1 MAQIPRALLQRW
13 LVQAERWWCMTNNR
27 YLKRWDNSV
36 QNNYGKP
43 SIALVKGKGIV
54 VTDADGKSYLD
65 FLGGIA
71 TSVLGHA
78 HPAIVKAVTKQ
89 VSTLSHVSN
98 FYAHPNA
105 IELAEKLVGMTGDE
119 SAKVF
124 FCQSGAEANEA
135 ALKLSRRTGKVR
147 VVAAQGAFHGR
158 TMGALSLTGQPSK
171 REPFLPLIKG
181 VKHVPYGDI
190 DAMRKAVTKKTAMVI
205 IEPIMG
211 EAGVIVPPADYL
223 QELRLLCDKSG
234 ALLVIDAV
242 QTGMGRTGDWF
253 GYEYSGITPDVITL
267 AKGLGGGL
275 PLGAMIALGKA
286 ADLFQPGDHGST
298 FGGNPVTTS
307 AGLAAIKFIEAQE
320 ILSKVEKQGAH
331 LMQELALIPGVKE
344 VRGAGL
350 LLGIELDSIKVAVF
364 ADAMRDAGV
373 LVNAANPTT
382 IRIAP
387 ALIVS
392 DAQIN
397 RFITIFRKVIADV
410 K

>member
-1 MAQIPRALLQRW
+1 
-13 LVQAERWWCMTNNR
+13 
-27 YLKRWDNSV
+27 
-36 QNNYGKP
+36 
-43 SIALVKGKGIV
+43 
-54 VTDADGKSYLD
+54 
-65 FLGGIA
+65 
-71 TSVLGHA
+71 
-78 HPAIVKAVTKQ
+78 
-89 VSTLSHVSN
+89 
-98 FYAHPNA
+98 
-105 IELAEKLVGMTGDE
+105 LAEKLTAMTGDK

-135 ALKLSRRTGKVR
+135 AFKLSRRTGKVR

-171 REPFLPLIKG
+171 REPFLPLVKG
-181 VKHVPYGDI
+181 VKHVPFGDI
-190 DAMRKAVTKKTAMVI
+190 DAMRKAISKKTAMVI

-223 QELRLLCDKSG
+223 QDLRNLCDKNG

-275 PLGAMIALGKA
+275 PLGAMIALGNA

-298 FGGNPVTTS
+298 FGGNPVTTA
-307 AGLAAIKFIEAQE
+307 AGLAAIEFIETRD
-320 ILSKVEKQGAH
+320 ILSRVQKQGEH
-331 LMQELALIPGVKE
+331 LIQELALIPGVKE

-350 LLGIELDSIKVAVF
+350 LIGIELESLKASDVS
-364 ADAMRDAGV
+364 DAMREAGV
-373 LVNAANPTT
+373 LVNAANSTT

-387 ALIVS
+387 ALIVT
-392 DAQIN
+392 DAQITK
-397 RFITIFRKVIADV
+397 FISIFRKVISHA

>member
-1 MAQIPRALLQRW
+1 
-13 LVQAERWWCMTNNR
+13 MTNKKMLNR
-27 YLKRWDNSV
+27 WNSVV
-36 QNNYGKP
+36 QNNYGTP
-43 SIALVKGKGIV
+43 SIALTKGKGIV
-54 VTDADGKSYLD
+54 VTDADGKVYLD

-71 TSVLGHA
+71 TSILGHA
-78 HPAIVKAVTKQ
+78 HPAIVRAVTKQ
-89 VSTLSHVSN
+89 VSTLGHVSN

-105 IELAEKLVGMTGDE
+105 IVLAEKLVSMTGE
-119 SAKVF
+119 KNAKVF

-190 DAMRKAVTKKTAMVI
+190 EAMRKAVSKKTAMVI

-223 QELRLLCDKSG
+223 QQLRSLCDDKG

-286 ADLFQPGDHGST
+286 SELFQPGDHGST
-298 FGGNPVTTS
+298 FGGNPVTTA
-307 AGLAAIKFIEAQE
+307 AGLAAIEVIE
-320 ILSKVEKQGAH
+320 SKKLLKKVKQQGAH
-331 LMQELALIPGVKE
+331 LIQELALVPGVKE

-350 LLGIELDSIKVAVF
+350 LLGIELENLKA
-364 ADAMRDAGV
+364 ADIATAMRDAGV
-373 LVNAANPTT
+373 LVNAANATT
-382 IRIAP
+382 IRLAP

-397 RFITIFRKVIADV
+397 KFISIFRKVISDA

>member
-1 MAQIPRALLQRW
+1 
-13 LVQAERWWCMTNNR
+13 MTNKKYVNR
-27 YLKRWDNSV
+27 WKRSS
-36 QNNYGKP
+36 QNNYGQP
-43 SIALVKGKGIV
+43 TIALVKGKGLL
-54 VTDADGKSYLD
+54 VTDADGKIYMD

-71 TSVLGHA
+71 TNILGHA

-89 VSTLSHVSN
+89 VSLLSHVSN

-105 IELAEKLVGMTGDE
+105 IELAEKLTALTGDK

-135 ALKLSRRTGKVR
+135 ALKLSRRTGKMR

-181 VKHVPYGDI
+181 VKHVPFGDI
-190 DAMRKAVTKKTAMVI
+190 DAMRKAVNKKTAMVI

-223 QELRLLCDKSG
+223 QELRKLCDQNG
-234 ALLVIDAV
+234 TLLVIDAV

-253 GYEYSGITPDVITL
+253 GYEYSGITPDVITV

-286 ADLFQPGDHGST
+286 AELFQPGDHGST
-298 FGGNPVTTS
+298 FGGNPVTTA
-307 AGLAAIKFIEAQE
+307 AGLAAIEFIESKD

-331 LMQELALIPGVKE
+331 LIQELALIPGVKE

-350 LLGIELDSIKVAVF
+350 LLGIELEALKASEVS
-364 ADAMRDAGV
+364 DAMLAAGV
-373 LVNAANPTT
+373 LVNAANAVT

-397 RFITIFRKVIADV
+397 KFISIFRKVLADG

>member
-1 MAQIPRALLQRW
+1 
-13 LVQAERWWCMTNNR
+13 MTNKSMI
-27 YLKRWDNSV
+27 KRWNNSL
-36 QNNYGKP
+36 QNNYGAP
-43 SIALVKGKGIV
+43 AIALVKGKGIV
-54 VTDADGKSYLD
+54 VSDADGNQYLD

-71 TSVLGHA
+71 TNILGHA

-89 VSTLSHVSN
+89 VATLSHVSN
-98 FYAHPNA
+98 FYIHPNA
-105 IELAEKLVGMTGDE
+105 VELAEKLAAMTGDK
-119 SAKVF
+119 SARVF

-147 VVAAQGAFHGR
+147 IVAAQGAFHGR
-158 TMGALSLTGQPSK
+158 TMGALSMTGQPSK
-171 REPFLPLIKG
+171 REPFLPLVKG

-190 DAMRKAVTKKTAMVI
+190 EAMRKAVTKKTAMVI

-223 QELRLLCDKSG
+223 VQLRALCDAKG

-286 ADLFQPGDHGST
+286 AELFQPGDHGST
-298 FGGNPVTTS
+298 FGGNPVTTA
-307 AGLAAIKFIEAQE
+307 AGLAAIKFIESQK
-320 ILSKVEKQGAH
+320 ILKKVEAQGNY
-331 LMQELALIPGVKE
+331 LIQELALIPGVTE

-350 LLGIELDSIKVAVF
+350 LLGIELEILKA
-364 ADAMRDAGV
+364 ADIATAMREAGI
-373 LVNAANPTT
+373 LVNAANATT

-387 ALIVS
+387 ALIVT
-392 DAQIN
+392 DAQIKK
-397 RFITIFRKVIADV
+397 FVATFRKVISDA

>member
-1 MAQIPRALLQRW
+1 
-13 LVQAERWWCMTNNR
+13 MTNKK
-27 YLKRWDNSV
+27 YLKRWDSSL
-36 QNNYGKP
+36 QNNYGRP
-43 SIALVKGKGIV
+43 AITLVKGKGMLV
-54 VTDADGKSYLD
+54 ADADGKSYMD

-71 TSVLGHA
+71 TNILGHA
-78 HPAIVKAVTKQ
+78 HPAIIKAITKQ

-105 IELAEKLVGMTGDE
+105 IELAEKLVAMTGDKN
-119 SAKVF
+119 AKVF

-135 ALKLSRRTGKVR
+135 ALKLSRRTGRVR
-147 VVAAQGAFHGR
+147 AVAAQGAFHGR

-190 DAMRKAVTKKTAMVI
+190 DAMRKAVSKKTAMVI

-211 EAGVIVPPADYL
+211 EAGVIVPPQDYL
-223 QELRLLCDKSG
+223 QQLRALCDDKG

-298 FGGNPVTTS
+298 FGGNPVTTA
-307 AGLAAIKFIEAQE
+307 AGLAAIAYIESKE
-320 ILSKVEKQGAH
+320 ILTKVEKQGAH
-331 LMQELALIPGVKE
+331 LIQELALIPGVKE

-350 LLGIELDSIKVAVF
+350 LLGIELESLKASDIS
-364 ADAMRDAGV
+364 DAMRSAGV
-373 LVNAANPTT
+373 LVNAANATT

-392 DAQIN
+392 DAQITK
-397 RFITIFRKVIADV
+397 FIAIFTKVITDA

>member
-1 MAQIPRALLQRW
+1 
-13 LVQAERWWCMTNNR
+13 MTNKKI
-27 YLKRWDNSV
+27 LKRWSASV
-36 QNNYGKP
+36 QNNYGIP
-43 SIALVKGKGIV
+43 TIVLVKGSGIV
-54 VTDADGKSYLD
+54 VTDADGKKYLD

-71 TSVLGHA
+71 TNILGHA
-78 HPAIVKAVTKQ
+78 HPSIVKAVTKQ
-89 VSTLSHVSN
+89 ISTLSHVSN
-98 FYAHPNA
+98 FYAHPVA
-105 IELAEKLVGMTGDE
+105 IDLAEKLTSLTGDRK
-119 SAKVF
+119 AKVF

-135 ALKLSRRTGKVR
+135 AFKLSRRTGRTK

-190 DAMRKAVTKKTAMVI
+190 DAMRKAVTRKTAMVI

-211 EAGVIVPPADYL
+211 EAGVVVPPSDYL
-223 QELRLLCDKSG
+223 QQLRQICDSKG

-298 FGGNPVTTS
+298 FGGNPVTTA
-307 AGLAAIKFIEAQE
+307 AGLAAINFIESKKILKKVELQGNYFMQE
-320 ILSKVEKQGAH
+320 IA
-331 LMQELALIPGVKE
+331 MIPGIKE

-350 LLGIELDSIKVAVF
+350 LIGFELQSLKASDVAT
-364 ADAMRDAGV
+364 AMREAGV
-373 LVNAANPTT
+373 LVNAANETT

-387 ALIVS
+387 ALIVTDLQINKFISILKKVIS
-392 DAQIN
+392 DA
-397 RFITIFRKVIADV
+397 K
-410 K
+410 

>member
-1 MAQIPRALLQRW
+1 MINRW
-13 LVQAERWWCMTNNR
+13 SQ
-27 YLKRWDNSV
+27 SV
-36 QNNYGKP
+36 QNNYGSP
-43 SIALVKGKGIV
+43 TIALVKGKGIV
-54 VTDADGKSYLD
+54 VTDADGKQYLD

-71 TSVLGHA
+71 TNILGHA
-78 HPAIVKAVTKQ
+78 HPAIVKAVSKQ
-89 VSTLSHVSN
+89 VSILSHVSN
-98 FYAHPNA
+98 FYVHPNA
-105 IELAEKLVGMTGDE
+105 VELAEKLVSMTGDKG
-119 SAKVF
+119 AKVF

-171 REPFLPLIKG
+171 REPFLPLVKG

-190 DAMRKAVTKKTAMVI
+190 EAMRKAVTKKTAMVI

-211 EAGVIVPPADYL
+211 EAGVIVPPAGYL
-223 QELRLLCDKSG
+223 RQLRELCDAKDS
-234 ALLVIDAV
+234 LLVIDAV

-298 FGGNPVTTS
+298 FGGNPVTTA
-307 AGLAAIKFIEAQE
+307 AGLAAIKFIESQK
-320 ILSKVEKQGAH
+320 LLKKVEKQGAY
-331 LMQELALIPGVKE
+331 LMQELALIPGVSE

-350 LLGIELDSIKVAVF
+350 LLGIELENLKSSDVAG
-364 ADAMRDAGV
+364 ALQKSGV

-382 IRIAP
+382 IRLAP
-387 ALIVS
+387 ALIVT
-392 DAQIN
+392 DVQIKK
-397 RFITIFRKVIADV
+397 FISIFKKVMSDV

>member
-1 MAQIPRALLQRW
+1 
-13 LVQAERWWCMTNNR
+13 MTNKT
-27 YLKRWDNSV
+27 YLNRWDRSL

-43 SIALVKGKGIV
+43 SITLVKGKGIL
-54 VTDADGKSYLD
+54 VTDADGKIYLD

-71 TSVLGHA
+71 TNILGHA

-89 VSTLSHVSN
+89 VSLLSHVSN

-105 IELAEKLVGMTGDE
+105 IALAEKLIAMTGE
-119 SAKVF
+119 KSAKVF

-135 ALKLSRRTGKVR
+135 ALKLSRRTGKMR

-181 VKHVPYGDI
+181 VKHVPFGDI
-190 DAMRKAVTKKTAMVI
+190 DAMRKAISKKTAMVI

-211 EAGVIVPPADYL
+211 EAGVIVPPSDYL
-223 QELRLLCDKSG
+223 RDLRNLCDKNG

-286 ADLFQPGDHGST
+286 AELFQPGDHGST
-298 FGGNPVTTS
+298 FGGNPVTTA
-307 AGLAAIKFIEAQE
+307 AGLATIEFIESQE
-320 ILSKVEKQGAH
+320 ILSKVQKQGEH
-331 LMQELALIPGVKE
+331 LIQELALIPGVKE

-350 LLGIELDSIKVAVF
+350 LIGIELESLKASDVS
-364 ADAMRDAGV
+364 DAMRDAGV
-373 LVNAANPTT
+373 LVNAANATT

-387 ALIVS
+387 ALIVT
-392 DAQIN
+392 DAQITK
-397 RFITIFRKVIADV
+397 FISIFRKVISNA

>member
-1 MAQIPRALLQRW
+1 
-13 LVQAERWWCMTNNR
+13 MTNKKYVNR
-27 YLKRWDNSV
+27 WQRSL
-36 QNNYGKP
+36 QNNYGQP
-43 SIALVKGKGIV
+43 TIALVKGKGLL
-54 VTDADGKSYLD
+54 VTDADGKIYMD

-71 TSVLGHA
+71 TNILGHA

-89 VSTLSHVSN
+89 VSLLSHVSN

-105 IELAEKLVGMTGDE
+105 IELAEKLTALTGDK

-135 ALKLSRRTGKVR
+135 AFKLSRRTGKMR

-181 VKHVPYGDI
+181 VKHVPFGDI
-190 DAMRKAVTKKTAMVI
+190 DAMHKAVNKKTAMVI

-223 QELRLLCDKSG
+223 QELRKLCDQNG
-234 ALLVIDAV
+234 TLLVIDAV

-253 GYEYSGITPDVITL
+253 GYEYSGITPDVITV

-286 ADLFQPGDHGST
+286 AELFQPGDHGST
-298 FGGNPVTTS
+298 FGGNPVTTA
-307 AGLAAIKFIEAQE
+307 AGLAAIEFIESKD

-331 LMQELALIPGVKE
+331 LIQELALIPGVKE

-350 LLGIELDSIKVAVF
+350 LLGIELEALKASEVS
-364 ADAMRDAGV
+364 DAMLAAGV
-373 LVNAANPTT
+373 LVNAANATT

-397 RFITIFRKVIADV
+397 KFISIFRKVLADG

>member
-1 MAQIPRALLQRW
+1 MLNRW
-13 LVQAERWWCMTNNR
+13 
-27 YLKRWDNSV
+27 NSVV
-36 QNNYGKP
+36 QNNYGTP
-43 SIALVKGKGIV
+43 SIALTKGKGIV
-54 VTDADGKSYLD
+54 VTDADGKVYLD

-71 TSVLGHA
+71 TSILGHA
-78 HPAIVKAVTKQ
+78 HPAIVRAVTKQ
-89 VSTLSHVSN
+89 VSTLGHVSN

-105 IELAEKLVGMTGDE
+105 IVLAEKLVSMTGE
-119 SAKVF
+119 KNAKVF

-190 DAMRKAVTKKTAMVI
+190 EAMRKAVSKKTAMVI

-223 QELRLLCDKSG
+223 QQLRSLCDDKG

-286 ADLFQPGDHGST
+286 SELFQPGDHGST
-298 FGGNPVTTS
+298 FGGNPVTTA
-307 AGLAAIKFIEAQE
+307 AGLAAIEVIE
-320 ILSKVEKQGAH
+320 LKKLLKKVKQQGAH
-331 LMQELALIPGVKE
+331 LIQELALVPGVKE

-350 LLGIELDSIKVAVF
+350 LLGIELENLKA
-364 ADAMRDAGV
+364 ADIATAMRDAGV
-373 LVNAANPTT
+373 LVNAANATT
-382 IRIAP
+382 IRLAP

-397 RFITIFRKVIADV
+397 KFISIFRKVISDA

>member
-1 MAQIPRALLQRW
+1 
-13 LVQAERWWCMTNNR
+13 MTNKTMINR
-27 YLKRWDNSV
+27 WKSSV
-36 QNNYGKP
+36 QNNYGTP
-43 SIALVKGKGIV
+43 SIALVKGKGLV
-54 VTDADGKSYLD
+54 VTDADGKQYLD

-71 TSVLGHA
+71 TNILGHA

-98 FYAHPNA
+98 FYVHPHA
-105 IELAEKLVGMTGDE
+105 VELAEKLAAMTGDK

-147 VVAAQGAFHGR
+147 IVAAQGAFHGR
-158 TMGALSLTGQPSK
+158 TMGALSLTGQPAK

-181 VKHVPYGDI
+181 VKYVPFGDI
-190 DAMRKAVTKKTAMVI
+190 EAMRKAVTKKTAMVI

-223 QELRLLCDKSG
+223 RDLRALCDAKG

-298 FGGNPVTTS
+298 FGGNPVTTA
-307 AGLAAIKFIEAQE
+307 AGLAAIKFIEAQK
-320 ILSKVEKQGAH
+320 ILKKVEKQGVY
-331 LMQELALIPGVKE
+331 LMQELAVIPGVSE

-350 LLGIELDSIKVAVF
+350 LLGIELENLKA
-364 ADAMRDAGV
+364 ADIAKALQNEGV

-382 IRIAP
+382 IRLAP
-387 ALIVS
+387 ALIVT
-392 DAQIN
+392 DAQLKK
-397 RFITIFRKVIADV
+397 FVSIFKKVMSDG

>member
-1 MAQIPRALLQRW
+1 
-13 LVQAERWWCMTNNR
+13 MTNKTMINR
-27 YLKRWDNSV
+27 WSNSV
-36 QNNYGKP
+36 QNNYGSP
-43 SIALVKGKGIV
+43 SIALVKGKGLV
-54 VTDADGKSYLD
+54 VTDADGKQYLD

-71 TSVLGHA
+71 TNILGHA
-78 HPAIVKAVTKQ
+78 HPAIVKAVSKQ
-89 VSTLSHVSN
+89 VSILGHVSN
-98 FYAHPNA
+98 FYVHPNA
-105 IELAEKLVGMTGDE
+105 VELAEKLASMTGDK

-171 REPFLPLIKG
+171 REPFLPLVKG

-190 DAMRKAVTKKTAMVI
+190 EAMRKAVNKKTAMVI

-223 QELRLLCDKSG
+223 QELRALCDAKG

-286 ADLFQPGDHGST
+286 SDLFQPGDHGST
-298 FGGNPVTTS
+298 FGGNPVTTA
-307 AGLAAIKFIEAQE
+307 AGLAAIKFIESQK
-320 ILSKVEKQGAH
+320 LLKKVEKQGAY
-331 LMQELALIPGVKE
+331 LMQELALIPGVSE

-350 LLGIELDSIKVAVF
+350 LLGIELENLKSSDVAG
-364 ADAMRDAGV
+364 ALQKSGV

-382 IRIAP
+382 IRLAP
-387 ALIVS
+387 ALIVT
-392 DAQIN
+392 DVQIKK
-397 RFITIFRKVIADV
+397 FISIFKKVMSDV

>member
-1 MAQIPRALLQRW
+1 MLNRW
-13 LVQAERWWCMTNNR
+13 
-27 YLKRWDNSV
+27 NSVV
-36 QNNYGKP
+36 QNNYGTP
-43 SIALVKGKGIV
+43 SIALIKGKGIV
-54 VTDADGKSYLD
+54 VTDADGEIYLD

-71 TSVLGHA
+71 TSILGHA

-89 VSTLSHVSN
+89 VSTLGHVSN

-105 IELAEKLVGMTGDE
+105 ITLAEKLVAMTGE
-119 SAKVF
+119 KNAKVF

-171 REPFLPLIKG
+171 REPFLPLVKG
-181 VKHVPYGDI
+181 VKHVSYGDI
-190 DAMRKAVTKKTAMVI
+190 EAMRKSVTKKTAMVI

-211 EAGVIVPPADYL
+211 EAGVIVPPPDYL
-223 QELRLLCDKSG
+223 QQLRDLCDDKG

-286 ADLFQPGDHGST
+286 AELFQPGDHGST
-298 FGGNPVTTS
+298 FGGNPVTTA
-307 AGLAAIKFIEAQE
+307 AGLAAIDVIE
-320 ILSKVEKQGAH
+320 SKKLLNKVKQQGVH
-331 LMQELALIPGVKE
+331 LIQELALIPGVKE
-344 VRGAGL
+344 VRGSGL
-350 LLGIELDSIKVAVF
+350 LLGIELETLKASDIAT
-364 ADAMRDAGV
+364 AMRDAGV
-373 LVNAANPTT
+373 LVNAATATT
-382 IRIAP
+382 VRIAP
-387 ALIVS
+387 ALIVT

-397 RFITIFRKVIADV
+397 KFISIFRKVISDA

>member
-1 MAQIPRALLQRW
+1 
-13 LVQAERWWCMTNNR
+13 MTNKKM
-27 YLKRWDNSV
+27 LDRWNSVV
-36 QNNYGKP
+36 QNNYGTP
-43 SIALVKGKGIV
+43 SIALTKGKGIV
-54 VTDADGKSYLD
+54 VTDADGKVYLD

-71 TSVLGHA
+71 TSILGHA

-89 VSTLSHVSN
+89 VSTLGHISN

-105 IELAEKLVGMTGDE
+105 ITLAEKLVAMTGE
-119 SAKVF
+119 KNAKVF

-135 ALKLSRRTGKVR
+135 AFKLSRRTGKVR

-190 DAMRKAVTKKTAMVI
+190 EAMRKAISKKTAMVI

-211 EAGVIVPPADYL
+211 EAGVVVPPADYL
-223 QELRLLCDKSG
+223 QQLRAICDDKG

-298 FGGNPVTTS
+298 FGGNPVTTA
-307 AGLAAIKFIEAQE
+307 AGLAAIDVIESKKLLNKVKQQGDYLIQE
-320 ILSKVEKQGAH
+320 I
-331 LMQELALIPGVKE
+331 ALIPGVKE

-350 LLGIELDSIKVAVF
+350 LIGIELETLKASDIAT
-364 ADAMRDAGV
+364 AMRDAGV
-373 LVNAANPTT
+373 LVNAANATT

-387 ALIVS
+387 ALIVT
-392 DAQIN
+392 DVQIKK
-397 RFITIFRKVIADV
+397 FISIFRKVISDA

>member
-1 MAQIPRALLQRW
+1 
-13 LVQAERWWCMTNNR
+13 MTNKTMINR
-27 YLKRWDNSV
+27 WSNAV
-36 QNNYGKP
+36 QNNYGSP

-54 VTDADGKSYLD
+54 VTDADGKQYLD

-71 TSVLGHA
+71 TSILGHA
-78 HPAIVKAVTKQ
+78 HPAIVKAVSKQ
-89 VSTLSHVSN
+89 VSVLSHVSN
-98 FYAHPNA
+98 FYVHPNA
-105 IELAEKLVGMTGDE
+105 VELAEKLTSMTGDKN
-119 SAKVF
+119 AKVF

-147 VVAAQGAFHGR
+147 IVAAQGAFHGR

-181 VKHVPYGDI
+181 VKHVPYGNI
-190 DAMRKAVTKKTAMVI
+190 EAMRKAVSKKTAMVI

-223 QELRLLCDKSG
+223 QELRSLCDAKG

-267 AKGLGGGL
+267 AKGLGGGF

-307 AGLAAIKFIEAQE
+307 AGLAAIKFIESQK
-320 ILSKVEKQGAH
+320 LLKKVEKQGAY
-331 LMQELALIPGVKE
+331 LMQELALIPGVAE

-350 LLGIELDSIKVAVF
+350 LLGIELEKLKASDVASSLQKS
-364 ADAMRDAGV
+364 GV

-382 IRIAP
+382 IRLAP

-392 DAQIN
+392 DAQIKK
-397 RFITIFRKVIADV
+397 FINVFKKVMSDG

>member
-1 MAQIPRALLQRW
+1 
-13 LVQAERWWCMTNNR
+13 MTNKKMINR
-27 YLKRWDNSV
+27 WSSVV
-36 QNNYGKP
+36 QNNYGTP

-54 VTDADGKSYLD
+54 VTDADGKQYLD

-71 TSVLGHA
+71 TSILGHA

-105 IELAEKLVGMTGDE
+105 VQLAEKLTAMTGATN
-119 SAKVF
+119 AKVF

-135 ALKLSRRTGKVR
+135 ALKLSRRTGKIR

-158 TMGALSLTGQPSK
+158 TMGALSLTGQPAK

-181 VKHVPYGDI
+181 VKHVPFGDI
-190 DAMRKAVTKKTAMVI
+190 EAMRKAVTKKTAMVI

-223 QELRLLCDKSG
+223 QQIRNLCDEKG

-298 FGGNPVTTS
+298 FGGNPVTTA
-307 AGLAAIKFIEAQE
+307 AGLAAINFIETQK
-320 ILSKVEKQGAH
+320 ILAKVEKQGAE
-331 LMQELALIPGVKE
+331 LMQELALVPGVSE

-350 LLGIELDSIKVAVF
+350 LLGIELTTATASDIAT
-364 ADAMRDAGV
+364 ALRDAGV
-373 LVNAANPTT
+373 LVNAANATT

-387 ALIVS
+387 ALIVT
-392 DAQIN
+392 DAQIKK
-397 RFITIFRKVIADV
+397 FISIFKKVMNDA

>member
-1 MAQIPRALLQRW
+1 MSNKKFL
-13 LVQAERWWCMTNNR
+13 T
-27 YLKRWDNSV
+27 RWDNSL

-43 SIALVKGKGIV
+43 AITLVKGKGIV

-71 TSVLGHA
+71 TSILGHA

-105 IELAEKLVGMTGDE
+105 IALAEKLTKMTGDKN
-119 SAKVF
+119 AKVF

-190 DAMRKAVTKKTAMVI
+190 DAMRKAITKKTAMVI

-211 EAGVIVPPADYL
+211 EAGVIVPPTEYL
-223 QELRLLCDKSG
+223 QQLRELCDKNGS
-234 ALLVIDAV
+234 LLVIDAV

-298 FGGNPVTTS
+298 FGGNPVTTA
-307 AGLAAIKFIEAQE
+307 AGLAAIEFIESKK
-320 ILSKVEKQGAH
+320 ILAKVEKQGAH

-350 LLGIELDSIKVAVF
+350 LLGIELESLKASDVS
-364 ADAMRDAGV
+364 DAMRSAGV
-373 LVNAANPTT
+373 LVNAANATT

-387 ALIVS
+387 ALIVT
-392 DAQIN
+392 DAQIDK
-397 RFITIFRKVIADV
+397 FISLFRKVIADA

>member
-1 MAQIPRALLQRW
+1 MSNKKMLNRW
-13 LVQAERWWCMTNNR
+13 
-27 YLKRWDNSV
+27 NSVV
-36 QNNYGKP
+36 QNNYGTP
-43 SIALVKGKGIV
+43 SIALTKGKGIV
-54 VTDADGKSYLD
+54 VTDADGTSYLD

-71 TSVLGHA
+71 TSILGHA
-78 HPAIVKAVTKQ
+78 HPAIVKAVSKQ
-89 VSTLSHVSN
+89 VSTLGHISN

-105 IELAEKLVGMTGDE
+105 ITLAEKLVAMTGE
-119 SAKVF
+119 KNAKVF

-135 ALKLSRRTGKVR
+135 AFKLSRRTGKVR
-147 VVAAQGAFHGR
+147 AVAAQGAFHGR

-190 DAMRKAVTKKTAMVI
+190 EAMRKAISKKTAMVI

-211 EAGVIVPPADYL
+211 EAGVIVPPIDYL
-223 QELRLLCDKSG
+223 QQLRAICDDKG

-298 FGGNPVTTS
+298 FGGNPVTTA
-307 AGLAAIKFIEAQE
+307 AGLAAIDVIE
-320 ILSKVEKQGAH
+320 SKKLLNKVKQQGDY
-331 LMQELALIPGVKE
+331 LIQELALIPGIKE

-350 LLGIELDSIKVAVF
+350 LIGIELDALKASEIAT
-364 ADAMRDAGV
+364 AMRDAGV

-387 ALIVS
+387 ALIVT

-397 RFITIFRKVIADV
+397 KFISIFKKVISDA

>member
-1 MAQIPRALLQRW
+1 
-13 LVQAERWWCMTNNR
+13 MTNKKMLNR
-27 YLKRWDNSV
+27 WNSVV
-36 QNNYGKP
+36 QNNYGTP
-43 SIALVKGKGIV
+43 SIALTKGKGII
-54 VTDADGKSYLD
+54 VTDADGKIYLD

-71 TSVLGHA
+71 TSILGHA

-98 FYAHPNA
+98 FYAHHKG
-105 IELAEKLVGMTGDE
+105 ITLAEKLVAMTGE
-119 SAKVF
+119 KSAKVF

-135 ALKLSRRTGKVR
+135 AFKLSRRTGKVR

-171 REPFLPLIKG
+171 REPFLPLVKG

-190 DAMRKAVTKKTAMVI
+190 EAMRKAVSKKTAMVI

-211 EAGVIVPPADYL
+211 EAGVIVPPIDYL
-223 QELRLLCDKSG
+223 QQIRTICDDKG

-286 ADLFQPGDHGST
+286 AELFQPGDHGST
-298 FGGNPVTTS
+298 FGGNPVTTA
-307 AGLAAIKFIEAQE
+307 AGLAAIEVIE
-320 ILSKVEKQGAH
+320 SKKLLNKVKQQGDY
-331 LMQELALIPGVKE
+331 LIQELALIPGIKE

-350 LLGIELDSIKVAVF
+350 LIGIELETLKASEIAT
-364 ADAMRDAGV
+364 AMRDAGV
-373 LVNAANPTT
+373 LVNAANATT
-382 IRIAP
+382 VRIAP
-387 ALIVS
+387 ALIVT

-397 RFITIFRKVIADV
+397 KFISIFRKVISDA

>member
-1 MAQIPRALLQRW
+1 
-13 LVQAERWWCMTNNR
+13 MTNKTVINR
-27 YLKRWDNSV
+27 WKSSF
-36 QNNYGKP
+36 QNNYGSP
-43 SIALVKGKGIV
+43 SIALVKGKGLV
-54 VTDADGKSYLD
+54 VTDADGKQYLD

-71 TSVLGHA
+71 TNILGHA

-89 VSTLSHVSN
+89 VATLNHVSN

-105 IELAEKLVGMTGDE
+105 VELAEKLASMTGNK

-124 FCQSGAEANEA
+124 LCQSGAEANEA
-135 ALKLSRRTGKVR
+135 ALKLSRRTGR
-147 VVAAQGAFHGR
+147 IRIVAAQGAFHGR

-171 REPFLPLIKG
+171 REPFLPLVKG
-181 VKHVPYGDI
+181 VKHVAYGDI
-190 DAMRKAVTKKTAMVI
+190 EAMRKAVTRKTAMVI

-223 QELRLLCDKSG
+223 QELRAICDAKG

-298 FGGNPVTTS
+298 FGGNPVTT
-307 AGLAAIKFIEAQE
+307 AAALAAIKFIETQK
-320 ILSKVEKQGAH
+320 ILQKVEKQGAY
-331 LMQELALIPGVKE
+331 LMQELAVIPGVAE

-350 LLGIELDSIKVAVF
+350 LLGIELETMKA
-364 ADAMRDAGV
+364 ADIAKALQDQGV

-382 IRIAP
+382 IRLAP
-387 ALIVS
+387 ALVVT
-392 DAQIN
+392 DAQIKK
-397 RFITIFRKVIADV
+397 FVAIFKKVMSDG

>member
-1 MAQIPRALLQRW
+1 
-13 LVQAERWWCMTNNR
+13 MTNKKMLNR
-27 YLKRWDNSV
+27 WNTVL
-36 QNNYGKP
+36 QNNYGTP
-43 SIALVKGKGIV
+43 SIALIKGKGIV
-54 VTDADGKSYLD
+54 VTDADGTDYLD

-71 TSVLGHA
+71 TSILGHA
-78 HPAIVKAVTKQ
+78 HPAIVKAVSKQ
-89 VSTLSHVSN
+89 VSTLGHVSN

-105 IELAEKLVGMTGDE
+105 IVLAEKLARMTGDKV
-119 SAKVF
+119 AKVF

-135 ALKLSRRTGKVR
+135 AFKLSRRTGKVR

-158 TMGALSLTGQPSK
+158 TMGALSLTGQPAK
-171 REPFLPLIKG
+171 REPFLPLSKG

-190 DAMRKAVTKKTAMVI
+190 GAMRKAVTKKTAMVI

-223 QELRLLCDKSG
+223 QQLRTLCDEKG

-253 GYEYSGITPDVITL
+253 GYEYSGITPDVITV

-298 FGGNPVTTS
+298 FGGNSVTTA
-307 AGLAAIKFIEAQE
+307 AGLAAIDVIE
-320 ILSKVEKQGAH
+320 SKKLLAKVKKQGAY
-331 LMQELALIPGVKE
+331 LIQELALIPGGKE
-344 VRGAGL
+344 VRAAGL
-350 LLGIELDSIKVAVF
+350 LLGIELDSLKASDIAT
-364 ADAMRDAGV
+364 AMRNAGV
-373 LVNAANPTT
+373 LVNPANETT

-387 ALIVS
+387 ALIVT

-397 RFITIFRKVIADV
+397 KFISIFRKVISDG